1 MYRSQEIILIFNQ
14 LKLPSDISKYILEIE
29 RNINFNL
36 SLHEWMFFSKEAKLA
51 KVRRFFYD
59 INNDLFLK
67 EIKDIQG
74 NFTYLKKHKLRM
86 WATKRKMNSEALF
99 INSMRF

>member
-1 MYRSQEIILIFNQ
+1 MYRSQEITLIFNQ
-14 LKLPSDISKYILEIE
+14 LKLPTDISKYILEIE
-29 RNINFNL
+29 RNINFKL
-36 SLHEWMFFSKEAKLA
+36 SLYEWMFFSKEAKLA
-51 KVRRFFYD
+51 KFRRFFYD

-74 NFTYLKKHKLRM
+74 NFSYLKKHKLRM
-86 WATKRKMNSEALF
+86 WTTKRKMNSDALF